1 MQQMGQTLGQRLE
14 QRMSQSQIQSLDV
27 LALPAIELRERI
39 AEELS
44 ENPALELIRGT
55 QQPSVPSTGLTKTL
69 GCTPEMERRDPF
81 YRNERISSVFSAE
94 ASDAFQTFLENIPA
108 PQRQSLQRHLLEQLF
123 VHKLDPLTASFA
135 ERIIGNLTT
144 DGFHVVPLNELFKTE
159 LSANANE
166 KGSALTRHKIS
177 HALSIV
183 RRLDPIGCATRDFK
197 ESLAVQAKILFHGKT
212 SIDPVYAYTIDIL
225 VHHFGYLEKARPYS
239 LVRAV
244 NENADIPYKLTQ
256 ENAEDILS
264 LIASLNPFPG
274 RAFAADVTPD
284 EYIIPT
290 AFIERNDQEFTVKI
304 NNLEVPLLT
313 VSPEFQNLIGHT
325 EDAAAKTYIKEQMQK
340 AKVFIGSL
348 NQREKTIVAVLR
360 KIAAVQEA
368 FFLTGDKRRLVPLT
382 QQQIAKELDIHE
394 STVSRAVAG
403 KYVQCQWGTFEMQ
416 YFFTNAVAVEPRS
429 GHPMQ
434 PNAALQSD
442 TSAPDGIPVT
452 KEGVKDCI
460 KELFTEH
467 AAKGSKLSDQKI
479 SDLLQARY
487 GISVARRTVA
497 KYRKEL
503 DIGSSYS
510 RT

>member
-1 MQQMGQTLGQRLE
+1 MGQTLGQRLE

-27 LALPAIELRERI
+27 LAMPTIELRERI
-39 AEELS
+39 AEEVA

-55 QQPSVPSTGLTKTL
+55 QQQSIPSAGLTKPL
-69 GCTPEMERRDPF
+69 DYAPKMERREPF
-81 YRNERISSVFSAE
+81 YRNDRVVSAFSAE

-108 PQRQSLQRHLLEQLF
+108 PQRQSLQSHLLEQLF
-123 VHKLDPLTASFA
+123 VHKLNPLTASFA
-135 ERIIGNLTT
+135 ERIIGNLTQ
-144 DGFHVVPLNELFKTE
+144 DGFHVVPVHELFKAE
-159 LSANANE
+159 LSQKSNK
-166 KGSALTRHKIS
+166 KGSALTRHKIA

-183 RRLDPIGCATRDFK
+183 RRLDPIGCATKDFK
-197 ESLAVQAKILFHGKT
+197 QSLLVQAKILFHDKIA
-212 SIDPVYAYTIDIL
+212 IDPVYSYTIDIL
-225 VHHFGYLEKARPYS
+225 ANHFAYLEKARPYS

-274 RAFAADVTPD
+274 RLLATDITPD

-290 AFIERNDQEFTVKI
+290 AFIERNDQEFSIKI
-304 NNLEVPLLT
+304 NDLEVPLLT
-313 VSPEFQNLIGHT
+313 VSSEFQNLISHT
-325 EDAAAKTYIKEQMQK
+325 KDVAAKTYIKEQTQK
-340 AKVFIGSL
+340 AKAFIGSL

-360 KIAAVQEA
+360 KIVAVQEA

-394 STVSRAVAG
+394 STVSRTVAG
-403 KYVQCQWGTFEMQ
+403 KYVQCQWGTFEIQ
-416 YFFTNAVAVEPRS
+416 YFFTNSVSAQPQS
-429 GHPMQ
+429 GT
-434 PNAALQSD
+434 LSQSD
-442 TSAPDGIPVT
+442 TSASPDIPAT
-452 KEGVKDCI
+452 REGVKDCI
-460 KELFTEH
+460 KELLTEQ
-467 AAKGSKLSDQKI
+467 AAKGAKLSDQKI